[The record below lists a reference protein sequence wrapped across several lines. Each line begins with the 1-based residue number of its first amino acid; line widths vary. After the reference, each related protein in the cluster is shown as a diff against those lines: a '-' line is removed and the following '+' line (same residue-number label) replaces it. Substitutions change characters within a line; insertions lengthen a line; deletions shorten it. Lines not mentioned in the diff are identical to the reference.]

1 LGGCAIASTLGKKT
15 RYSPSSQQE
24 IKGMIHSGN
33 AITVQMLSDG
43 IAELRFDLQGES
55 VNKFDRVTL
64 ADLQAAVA
72 AIKANSDVKGV
83 VVTSGKPVF
92 IVGADITEFG
102 DNFAAGEGAISGW
115 HGPTNDIFNSF
126 EDLPVPTVAAINGF
140 ALGGGFEMCMVCD
153 YRVMSTA
160 AKVGLPEVKLGIF
173 PGFGGS
179 VRLPRIIGIDNAL
192 EWIAGGA
199 EQRPDAAL
207 KVGAVDAVVAP
218 AQLQDAAI
226 ALLKQCIEG
235 RINWKAKRQE
245 KLEPVRLN
253 MMEQMMAFNSAK
265 GFILGKAGPNYPAPK
280 LALESIQ
287 ASASLDRAGAL
298 AVEGQYFAKAAVTPQ
313 AGALI
318 GLFLSDQ
325 VVKKMAKKW
334 EKQAHPIKQAAVLG
348 AGIMGGG
355 IAYQSASKGTP
366 IIMKDIGN
374 AQLALGM
381 SEATKLLA
389 KQVERK
395 RLTPAKMGEVLS
407 SIRPTLSYDEFK
419 DVEIVI
425 EAVTENPK
433 VKQMV
438 LAQAEDAVSDTAILA
453 SNTSTISIT
462 HLAKSLKRPE
472 NFVGMHFFN
481 PVHMMPLVE
490 VIRGE
495 KSSDLAIA
503 TTVALAQK
511 MGKVPVVVND
521 CPGFL
526 VNRVLFPYFGAFD
539 LLLKDGADFQQVD
552 KVMEKF
558 GWPMGPAYLIDVV
571 GIDTGVHGAHVMAE
585 GFPDRMKPDYKGA
598 IEIMYEN
605 KRLGQ
610 KNSVGFYSYTLD
622 KKGKPAKV
630 VDPVSYELIAPMV
643 TGEKRE
649 FDPQEIS
656 DRMMIAF
663 VNETVRCLEDNIVAT
678 AAEADMAMIMGV
690 GFPPFR
696 GGPCRFVDQMGVA
709 AYVAK
714 CDQYAHLGKAYE
726 APQMLRD
733 MAAANKKFYG

>member
-1 LGGCAIASTLGKKT
+1 
-15 RYSPSSQQE
+15 
-24 IKGMIHSGN
+24 MIHSGN

-55 VNKFDRVTL
+55 VNKFNRATVE
-64 ADLQAAVA
+64 DLKAATD
-72 AIKANSDVKGV
+72 AIKAHSDITGV

-102 DNFAAGEGAISGW
+102 DNFAQGEAAIADWLGPVNAVFSG
-115 HGPTNDIFNSF
+115 F
-126 EDLPVPTVAAINGF
+126 EDLPVPTVAAINGI
-140 ALGGGFEMCMVCD
+140 ALGGGFEMCLVCD

-160 AKVGLPEVKLGIF
+160 AKVGLPEVKLGLF

-179 VRLPRIIGIDNAL
+179 VRLPRVIGIDNAL
-192 EWIAGGA
+192 EWIAGGS

-218 AQLQDAAI
+218 AQLLEAAI
-226 ALLKQCIEG
+226 SIIKQANAG
-235 RINWKAKRQE
+235 RLDWKAKRQE
-245 KLEPVRLN
+245 KLEPVKLN

-280 LALESIQ
+280 LALEAMQ
-287 ASASLDRAGAL
+287 AHVSLNRDDAL
-298 AVEGQYFAKAAVTPQ
+298 KVEAQYFAKAAVTPQ

-318 GLFLSDQ
+318 GLFINDQ

-334 EKQAHPIKQAAVLG
+334 EKIAHPISQAAVLG

-381 SEATKLLA
+381 NEATKLLS

-395 RLTPAKMGEVLS
+395 KMTPDQMGKVLS
-407 SIRPTLSYDEFK
+407 SIRPTLGYGDFK

-433 VKQMV
+433 IKKAV
-438 LAQAEDAVSDTAILA
+438 LADAEQSVGENAIIA

-462 HLAKSLKRPE
+462 SLAESLQRPE

-490 VIRGE
+490 VIRGA
-495 KSSDLAIA
+495 KSSDQAIA

-552 KVMEKF
+552 KVMERF

-598 IEIMYEN
+598 IEIMYDN

-610 KNSVGFYSYTLD
+610 KNDKGFYVYALD
-622 KKGKPAKV
+622 KKGKKAKT
-630 VDPVSYELIAPMV
+630 VDPTSYELIAPMV

-649 FDPQEIS
+649 FDTQEII

-663 VNETVRCLEDNIVAT
+663 CNETVRCLEDKIVAT
-678 AAEADMAMIMGV
+678 PNEADMAMIMGV

-696 GGPCRFVDQMGVA
+696 GGPCRHIDQVGVA
-709 AYVAK
+709 EFVAK

-726 APQMLRD
+726 APQLLRD